1 MTTAELPT
9 PVTDKVE
16 DQLGRDLAALHARAQ
31 QVAAELTQIYA
42 RLAVLEEEA
51 RRHQQRP

>member
-16 DQLGRDLAALHARAQ
+16 DQLGRDLAALHARAR

-42 RLAVLEEEA
+42 RLAVLEEEV